1 MAVRHTEWGG
11 ITMLDRLLLA
21 RDRGTVV
28 LSPELATADLLT
40 SSWHVLS
47 PELAEASLTH
57 HYEVELILGDDGV
70 VTLVPRR
77 IGTRAVKEPLT
88 LVAAVKGVWSDEDYT
103 ATICAHLELGGRNLE
118 AYTQE
123 SVDKLGFFPAPMSLR
138 NHLLEPEY
146 LSNLVLR
153 HIQRLIEEPHGRRTS
168 WLQDMQTRG
177 LSFS

>member
-40 SSWHVLS
+40 SSWQ
-47 PELAEASLTH
+47 AEASLTH

-103 ATICAHLELGGRNLE
+103 ATICAHLELGGRNRWRVE

-168 WLQDMQTRG
+168 WL
-177 LSFS
+177 

>member
-1 MAVRHTEWGG
+1 MAVRHTEGG
-11 ITMLDRLLLA
+11 GLTMLDRLLLA

-28 LSPELATADLLT
+28 LSPELETADLLT
-40 SSWHVLS
+40 SSWQ
-47 PELAEASLTH
+47 AEASLTH

-88 LVAAVKGVWSDEDYT
+88 LVAAVKGDWSDDAYT
-103 ATICAHLELGGRNLE
+103 ATVFAHLKLGERNRWSVD

-123 SVDKLGFFPAPMSLR
+123 SVDKLGFFPEPMSLR
-138 NHLLEPEY
+138 SHLLEPEY
-146 LSNLVLR
+146 LSTLVLR

-168 WLQDMQTRG
+168 WL
-177 LSFS
+177 

>member
-1 MAVRHTEWGG
+1 MAVRHTEGG
-11 ITMLDRLLLA
+11 GLTMLNRLLLA
-21 RDRGTVV
+21 RDRGEVV

-40 SSWHVLS
+40 SSWQ
-47 PELAEASLTH
+47 AEASLTN
-57 HYEVELILGDDGV
+57 HYEVELALDDDGV

-77 IGTRAVKEPLT
+77 IGTRAVREPLT
-88 LVAAVKGVWSDEDYT
+88 LVTAVKGAWSDEAYT
-103 ATICAHLELGGRNLE
+103 ATISAHLELGGRNRWHVD

-168 WLQDMQTRG
+168 WL
-177 LSFS
+177 

>member
-1 MAVRHTEWGG
+1 MAVTHTEGVG
-11 ITMLDRLLLA
+11 LTMLDLLLLA
-21 RDRGTVV
+21 RDRCMVV
-28 LSPELATADLLT
+28 LSPELETADLLT
-40 SSWHVLS
+40 SAWQSWQW
-47 PELAEASLTH
+47 EADLTH

-103 ATICAHLELGGRNLE
+103 ATICAHLELGERSRWGVE

-138 NHLLEPEY
+138 NHLLEPDY
-146 LSNLVLR
+146 LSNLVLE
-153 HIQRLIEEPHGRRTS
+153 HIQYLIEEPHGRRAS
-168 WLQDMQTRG
+168 WL
-177 LSFS
+177 